1 MNPGKWAGRR
11 PAPRAG
17 HSGIGVGAI
26 AADRNNSRAWW
37 LWPLVFLCLLAS
49 CGYHVGGRADLVP
62 KTIVT
67 IGVPAFTNPTTR
79 YKLSDWLPEAISKE
93 FIASSRFRVTDASRA
108 DAVLKG
114 SVLNYTSNA
123 TLFDQKTGLATSVE
137 VHFAIQVTLTERTTG
152 KVLFSRPRIDWTD
165 SYEIPIQQG
174 QYFDE
179 SDAALDRASK
189 RVAQQVVS
197 AILNNF

>member
-1 MNPGKWAGRR
+1 MSSGKWTGLR
-11 PAPRAG
+11 PAP
-17 HSGIGVGAI
+17 
-26 AADRNNSRAWW
+26 
-37 LWPLVFLCLLAS
+37 LVFFCLLAS

-62 KTIVT
+62 KSIVT
-67 IGVPAFTNPTTR
+67 IGIPAFTNPTTR

-114 SVLNYTSNA
+114 SVLTYTSNA

-137 VHFAIQVTLTERTTG
+137 VHFVIQVTLTERTTG
-152 KVLFSRPRIDWTD
+152 KVLFSRPRIEWTD